1 LTLLPILGV
10 NMATKILPINFRAT
24 RRDAA
29 LLALVA
35 ARVQRSRSDT
45 LRLLIRSAAA
55 ELDATPAG
63 QQGVQPQAGQ
73 GVSHDGQ

>member
-1 LTLLPILGV
+1 MKHTSKNVLISVRT
-10 NMATKILPINFRAT
+10 T

-63 QQGVQPQAGQ
+63 QQGVQPQAGPEV
-73 GVSHDGQ
+73 GHDQH

>member
-1 LTLLPILGV
+1 MNKNLRVVHL
-10 NMATKILPINFRAT
+10 NFRAT
-24 RRDAA
+24 RRDAS

-55 ELDATPAG
+55 ELDTAPNRQQIAPGG
-63 QQGVQPQAGQ
+63 QE
-73 GVSHDGQ
+73 DGRDDN